1 MAIRL
6 FSKPAA
12 TMGKKRS
19 MTVAPLAIVA
29 TLMASVAAHALE
41 INSAIKKVDRTGAIE
56 LRLPQGTMV
65 AIGDKVRVSLKP
77 GSMSKVANKTRWTIK
92 AVNDDVIV
100 AIPDGAPVVM
110 PEAGFAVQINT
121 LANQPSEKK
130 AAKAEDAPD
139 ADVIKTEPAAPVAK
153 APVAKAPMAKAAEQK
168 ASEQAVAKKDEQAAQ
183 TAKSSAPQTSAP
195 AANEMPT
202 EKKTPEAPSEPVA
215 AVKSPEPASSDK
227 TEVDEKAPVAPDANM
242 LEGEGAKTETAKPAA
257 PEKEETST
265 TPKAEIAP
273 VEEKAKP
280 VEEAVPPI
288 EEKKEQA
295 EAPKAPL
302 EALDLKGTIPDVA
315 VEPVAPDASPSV
327 AMVPK
332 PSAEDINECDRLAA
346 HPFDPDAKG
355 EGVPYASLKANDVI
369 EACQQAIDMF
379 PDEARFYSQLT
390 RGLHK
395 AGKFRKAVEATRKGA
410 ELGSGHSMAFLAVMY
425 QQGQAVPK
433 DQSKALE
440 WFEKAAA
447 AGNPAAMV
455 FAAALYR
462 DGTGTA
468 QDYSK
473 AAAYYQ
479 QAADLEVAE
488 AMTSLAVFLDRG
500 QGVEKDAD
508 EAARYFLK
516 ALKAKD
522 VEARKLL
529 YEVPGAISRDTRKQI
544 QVRLKSSR
552 FYRGPIDGEF
562 GTGTRNALTL
572 FRRAR

>member
-1 MAIRL
+1 MVRSRGDNMAIRL

-12 TMGKKRS
+12 TMGKMRS
-19 MTVAPLAIVA
+19 LIIAPMAIIA
-29 TLMASVAAHALE
+29 ALMASVAAHALE
-41 INSAIKKVDRTGAIE
+41 INSSIKKVDRTGAIE
-56 LRLPQGTMV
+56 LQLREGTMV

-77 GSMSKVANKTRWTIK
+77 GSMSKDANKTRWTIK
-92 AVNDDVIV
+92 AVNDDVVV
-100 AIPDGAPVVM
+100 ATPDGAPVVM

-121 LANQPSEKK
+121 LANQPSMKK
-130 AAKAEDAPD
+130 TAKAEDASD
-139 ADVIKTEPAAPVAK
+139 ADAMKTEPAAPVAK
-153 APVAKAPMAKAAEQK
+153 AP
-168 ASEQAVAKKDEQAAQ
+168 EQAAVEKDEHPAQ
-183 TAKSSAPQTSAP
+183 DAKSPEP
-195 AANEMPT
+195 EMPVSAADEMST
-202 EKKTPEAPSEPVA
+202 QKKPPEVSSEAVA
-215 AVKSPEPASSDK
+215 AVKSSEPTVSD
-227 TEVDEKAPVAPDANM
+227 TMEMGEKAPEAAKPDMSEA
-242 LEGEGAKTETAKPAA
+242 EGVKTETAKPAS
-257 PEKEETST
+257 PDKEENST
-265 TPKAEIAP
+265 TQKATIAP
-273 VEEKAKP
+273 VEENAKP
-280 VEEAVPPI
+280 VEEAVTPV
-288 EEKKEQA
+288 EEKEQQA
-295 EAPKAPL
+295 EAPKTPVKT
-302 EALDLKGTIPDVA
+302 LDLKGTIPDTA

-327 AMVPK
+327 ATAPK
-332 PSAEDINECDRLAA
+332 PSAADINECDRLAA
-346 HPFDPDAKG
+346 HPFDPDAKS

-395 AGKFRKAVEATRKGA
+395 AGKLKKAVEVTRKGA

-433 DQSKALE
+433 DQAKALE

-455 FAAALYR
+455 FAAAMYR
-462 DGTGTA
+462 DGAGTT

-529 YEVPGAISRDTRKQI
+529 YEVSGAISRDTRKQI
-544 QVRLKSSR
+544 QMRLKSSN